1 MTGFDV
7 AQKLR
12 QQYQDLPALVA
23 LTANVVNDKTEYLA
37 KGMDE
42 VLNKPLSVKAITNVI
57 ENLVLSC
64 SHEIQ
69 ATDVDDDGL
78 ESTNIAQT
86 NVIDTLL
93 DLEMLISYVEIV
105 GTEPVYTSIEM
116 FEKMMPDYLAI
127 LDSNM
132 TAKDQD
138 GIKFEAHKIK
148 GAAGS
153 IGLKHIQQVAQ
164 KAQSPE
170 LPAWWENINDWVD
183 EIKYSYQDD
192 INVLKTWLKQQ

>member
-1 MTGFDV
+1 MLF
-7 AQKLR
+7 R
-12 QQYQDLPALVA
+12 S
-23 LTANVVNDKTEYLA
+23 ANVVNDKTEYLA

-69 ATDVDDDGL
+69 ATDLDVIDN
-78 ESTNIAQT
+78 SNMTHSS
-86 NVIDTLL
+86 VIDTLL
-93 DLEMLISYVEIV
+93 DLEMLTSYVEIV
-105 GTEPVYTSIEM
+105 GIEPVYTSIAM

-153 IGLKHIQQVAQ
+153 IGLKHIQQIAQ

-192 INVLKTWLKQQ
+192 INVLKTWLNQQ